1 MQLSKVIKIIFQ
13 ISFLLI
19 FASIFSACTHQQ
31 DAKPT
36 PSEDVEKQN
45 DPPAAQPAKAWKL
58 PIEIPEGEFY
68 KIGGWLTDQEIL
80 YITNY
85 EQSSS
90 LYVYHLLTGSS
101 ELLYKSDAPIV
112 SVQISP
118 SKELILIQSSPSTY
132 EGQVTIVTSD
142 GSEIIKKSIPSYEL
156 EFEWNQFNESEI
168 LISSFNEDWSFQ
180 MLLLDIEQNKT
191 AELSIPQPF
200 IKWLGKEEVAFLHWD
215 EASPSLFAPLM
226 SKQLGTD
233 KEETILDD
241 VLQFSTYR
249 NILMTITVNDEE
261 KLQAAYTFYKKEK
274 KEVFTFSIPHLTM
287 FSGWL
292 VPFYDFNESKG
303 KFITLKPLK
312 SAEADAYSG
321 GFDLVSYDIN
331 KDKSDIILKALKN
344 EPLLLSPAGEAALY
358 GNRFDQIIDLH
369 TKEIYKLVKK

>member
-1 MQLSKVIKIIFQ
+1 MQLSKVVKIIFQ
-13 ISFLLI
+13 ISFWLI

-45 DPPAAQPAKAWKL
+45 DPHAAQPEKAWKL

-101 ELLYKSDAPIV
+101 ELLYKSGAPIV

-132 EGQVTIVTSD
+132 EGQVTIVTPD

-180 MLLLDIEQNKT
+180 MLLLDIEKNKL

-226 SKQLGTD
+226 SKHLGTD

-249 NILMTITVNDEE
+249 NILMTVTVNDEE
-261 KLQAAYTFYKKEK
+261 KLQAAYSFYKKDK
-274 KEVFTFSIPHLTM
+274 KEVFTFSVPHLTM

-331 KDKSDIILKALKN
+331 KDKSDVILKALKN

>member
-1 MQLSKVIKIIFQ
+1 MI
-13 ISFLLI
+13 
-19 FASIFSACTHQQ
+19 
-31 DAKPT
+31 
-36 PSEDVEKQN
+36 
-45 DPPAAQPAKAWKL
+45 PPAAQPVKEWKL

-90 LYVYHLLTGSS
+90 VYVYHLLTGIS

-112 SVQISP
+112 NVQISP

-132 EGQVTIVTSD
+132 EGQVTIVTTD
-142 GSEIIKKSIPSYEL
+142 GSEILKKSIPSYEL

-168 LISSFNEDWSFQ
+168 LISSFNEDWTFQ

-191 AELSIPQPF
+191 TELSIPQPF
-200 IKWLGKEEVAFLHWD
+200 IKWLNQDKVAFLHWD
-215 EASPSLFAPLM
+215 EATPALFAPLM
-226 SKQLGTD
+226 SKHLGTD
-233 KEETILDD
+233 NEEAIFDD

-249 NILMTITVNDEE
+249 DILMTVTVNDEE

-274 KEVFTFSIPHLTM
+274 EEVFTFSIPHLTM

-331 KDKSDIILKALKN
+331 KNKSDIILKALKN
-344 EPLLLSPAGEAALY
+344 EPLLLSPLGEAALY